1 MLIMLKGKKKL
12 CMDEQKRV
20 RSEHFI
26 SKIKVMR
33 RADLRM
39 GNKHE
44 ERTQRIA
51 NMCKALQK
59 QCGRWNNNPVLQRLL
74 IQFSLEAGGS

>member
-12 CMDEQKRV
+12 CMDEQKPV

-44 ERTQRIA
+44 GRTQRIA
-51 NMCKALQK
+51 NTCKAL
-59 QCGRWNNNPVLQRLL
+59 
-74 IQFSLEAGGS
+74 